1 MMEKIFLAIFIDIEN
16 IPSKLNLE
24 DLMNSLILSE
34 QANYNFVFAY
44 KAAYGALSSISSELR
59 TQLRDYNFSMQ
70 EKPHIGSK
78 KNRADLFIS
87 IDAFETLYVNN
98 PKLDRY
104 IFVTSDSDFTV
115 IMDKLRKYGKEVWLV
130 CRKEDEARQILAK
143 SCDKMLFLEDFYQSE
158 SFSSFDEKSK
168 REYIE
173 DNDKKARE
181 LFKQVLKNI
190 DLERLPYNISVI
202 NDRMKQLDKGFDI
215 KYTSY
220 KRFGELARYFEKR
233 GIIRLDDKEAGFPTL
248 IDIDFSAI
256 EQEDLIT
263 PSKRDYSYKDVF
275 RNRNIIIGNSNR
287 YQIIKNIIEKIDDER
302 TPSDL
307 ADLAE
312 IPNKLFRSFIKIIFD
327 LPFIR
332 VSDSNTFSSPIRL
345 DMELYKKSSLE
356 DEINKYLI
364 RRLENILD
372 TTEIDLKELSKC
384 LYNDIDHEK
393 YLSDLI
399 LSMENGTKPC

>member
-1 MMEKIFLAIFIDIEN
+1 MEKIFLAIFIDIEN

-24 DLMNSLILSE
+24 ILMNSLILSE
-34 QANYNFVFAY
+34 QSNYNFVFAY
-44 KAAYGALSSISSELR
+44 KAAYGALNSISSELR

-87 IDAFETLYVNN
+87 IDAFETLYVNH

-130 CRKEDEARQILAK
+130 CRKDDEARQILAK
-143 SCDKMLFLEDFYQSE
+143 SCDKMLFLEDFYQSDPL
-158 SFSSFDEKSK
+158 SSFDEKSK

-181 LFKQVLKNI
+181 LFKQVLRNI

-202 NDRMKQLDKGFDI
+202 NDRMKQLDKSFDI

-220 KRFGELARYFEKR
+220 KRFGELARYFEKK
-233 GIIRLDDKEAGFPTL
+233 GIIKVDYKESGFPTL
-248 IDIDFSAI
+248 IDIDLSKI
-256 EQEDLIT
+256 EQEDLT
-263 PSKRDYSYKDVF
+263 APSKRDYSYKDVF
-275 RNRNIIIGNSNR
+275 RNRNIIIGNNTR
-287 YQIIKNIIEKIDDER
+287 YQIIKGILEKIDGQR

-327 LPFIR
+327 LPFVG
-332 VSDSNTFSSPIRL
+332 VSDCNTFSSPIKL
-345 DMELYKKSSLE
+345 DAELYAKSNLE
-356 DEINKYLI
+356 DEVNKYLI
-364 RRLENILD
+364 RKLQTILD
-372 TTEIDLKELSKC
+372 TMEIDVQELSKC
-384 LYNDIDHEK
+384 LYNDVEHEE
-393 YLSDLI
+393 YLGQLI
-399 LSMENGTKPC
+399 LRMKNGE